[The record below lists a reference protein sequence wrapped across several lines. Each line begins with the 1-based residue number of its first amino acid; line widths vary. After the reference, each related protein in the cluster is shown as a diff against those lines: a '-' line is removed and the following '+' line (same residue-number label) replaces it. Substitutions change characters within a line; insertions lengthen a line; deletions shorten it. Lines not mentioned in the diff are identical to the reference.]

1 MLSTLA
7 ALISRRRVVLPV
19 DHTPAGR
26 AAQFTDVVMDHP
38 QVANPDYTRAHGPT
52 YVIGKWRPR
61 HARMPRPTT
70 QVTLL
75 SRTTLHTVIPSLVVR
90 TYLIKLE

>member
-38 QVANPDYTRAHGPT
+38 QVANPDYTSAHGPT
-52 YVIGKWRPR
+52 YVTGKWRPSCT
-61 HARMPRPTT
+61 HASRPTFEHKLDSVWF
-70 QVTLL
+70 QIN
-75 SRTTLHTVIPSLVVR
+75 HQ
-90 TYLIKLE
+90 LIS